1 MTQIPPAGARRQL
14 GKMAAVVVAI
24 IATGSAYLAMVD
36 FAIDVIGMLPGVAY
50 TTAGVFELS
59 LITVALLAM
68 EAAQQNR
75 PNGTL
80 LTLTWLLSSASGVFA
95 AWHELYLGHPLGGA
109 LWRLIVPLLAATMW
123 HLALIGDRHLASG
136 RTWSSMRENARM
148 HALFLTTDAL
158 RRAISADDGSR
169 SARRRVARAQKRRL
183 RARAVALRT
192 VPPTDMRRQTAI
204 WSEALAAADELTS
217 EVVTLADDDA
227 ARMTIRVDL
236 SERDART
243 EERASEQETARAE
256 TAPSAPVL
264 AIENE
269 RAERTSE
276 PGHEQ
281 PAPATAEAE
290 LIASEPIEQAGESAE
305 HEAERPVP
313 SASSET
319 SERPAERIEQP
330 APLANDAIEQAK
342 RASTAAPSARPSEPL
357 VPLVPRTASERRST
371 RTTQRG
377 RVLTE
382 DELMRHDL
390 MRADGAKV
398 EEIAAALGF
407 RDRNAMYRAL
417 QRTTG
422 ETTRTPAYGTPQAPK
437 QATIDPF
444 DYPPAYAE
452 AAPGNQRNDY

>member
-1 MTQIPPAGARRQL
+1 MTQIHPGRPRRQL

-158 RRAISADDGSR
+158 RRAINTNDGSR
-169 SARRRVARAQKRRL
+169 AARRRVARAQKRRL
-183 RARAVALRT
+183 RARAIALRT
-192 VPPTDMRRQTAI
+192 VPPTDMRQQTAI

-217 EVVTLADDDA
+217 EVVALADEDA
-227 ARMTIRVDL
+227 SRMTIRADL
-236 SERDART
+236 SLRHDRLAVTVDDHDGDAADQLT
-243 EERASEQETARAE
+243 AAPPVVEAPQEEALFDVDVATATSSAPDAYAERAAA
-256 TAPSAPVL
+256 AV
-264 AIENE
+264 
-269 RAERTSE
+269 
-276 PGHEQ
+276 
-281 PAPATAEAE
+281 EAE
-290 LIASEPIEQAGESAE
+290 LSTITRETADA
-305 HEAERPVP
+305 
-313 SASSET
+313 T
-319 SERPAERIEQP
+319 SELASVDTDRATVAAASVTATSRVSSQVVDPRQITQAEIAAVAADVAAAEAATEGLSQQERQ
-330 APLANDAIEQAK
+330 
-342 RASTAAPSARPSEPL
+342 RAVRRAQGPQVRAWRNRGVTIAA
-357 VPLVPRTASERRST
+357 
-371 RTTQRG
+371 
-377 RVLTE
+377 
-382 DELMRHDL
+382 
-390 MRADGAKV
+390 
-398 EEIAAALGF
+398 IAAALEAG
-407 RDRNAMYRAL
+407 
-417 QRTTG
+417 QRTVFRIINGDYDTDTSGEGIPAVDATG
-422 ETTRTPAYGTPQAPK
+422 R
-437 QATIDPF
+437 
-444 DYPPAYAE
+444 
-452 AAPGNQRNDY
+452 AADQHLVGQGDLVTAR

>member
-1 MTQIPPAGARRQL
+1 MTQIPPAGTRRQL

-158 RRAISADDGSR
+158 RRAISADDGSWA
-169 SARRRVARAQKRRL
+169 ARRRVARAQKRRL

-217 EVVTLADDDA
+217 EVVTLADGDA

-236 SERDART
+236 SERGERA
-243 EERASEQETARAE
+243 ERASEAETARTE
-256 TAPSAPVL
+256 IGSSVHVL

-269 RAERTSE
+269 RAERPSE
-276 PGHEQ
+276 Q
-281 PAPATAEAE
+281 AYPAQHAPETAPEP
-290 LIASEPIEQAGESAE
+290 LASEPIEQAGESAE

-330 APLANDAIEQAK
+330 APLANDAIEQAE
-342 RASTAAPSARPSEPL
+342 RASAAAPSARPSEPL

>member
-1 MTQIPPAGARRQL
+1 MTQIHPGRPQRQL

-158 RRAISADDGSR
+158 RRAINTNDGSR
-169 SARRRVARAQKRRL
+169 AARRRVARAQKRRL

-192 VPPTDMRRQTAI
+192 VQPTDMRRQTAI

-217 EVVTLADDDA
+217 EVVALADEDA
-227 ARMTIRVDL
+227 SRMTIRADL
-236 SERDART
+236 SPRLDRLAVTVDDHDGDADQLTAESPTVKVLQVVEAPQEVPQT
-243 EERASEQETARAE
+243 EALVDVDVAVRS
-256 TAPSAPVL
+256 SAPD
-264 AIENE
+264 AYAE
-269 RAERTSE
+269 RAE
-276 PGHEQ
+276 
-281 PAPATAEAE
+281 AAVEAE
-290 LIASEPIEQAGESAE
+290 LSTITRETAEVTSDLAPVDTDNATVEAGGVTATS
-305 HEAERPVP
+305 RV
-313 SASSET
+313 SSPDADPRQIT
-319 SERPAERIEQP
+319 PAELE
-330 APLANDAIEQAK
+330 AVAAAV
-342 RASTAAPSARPSEPL
+342 AAATAATEGLSQQ
-357 VPLVPRTASERRST
+357 ER
-371 RTTQRG
+371 QRAV
-377 RVLTE
+377 R
-382 DELMRHDL
+382 
-390 MRADGAKV
+390 RAQGPQVRAWRNRGV
-398 EEIAAALGF
+398 TVATIAAALEAG
-407 RDRNAMYRAL
+407 
-417 QRTTG
+417 QRTVFRIINGDYDTDTSG
-422 ETTRTPAYGTPQAPK
+422 EGIPAVD
-437 QATIDPF
+437 ATDK
-444 DYPPAYAE
+444 
-452 AAPGNQRNDY
+452 AADQYLVGQGDLVTAR